1 VNGTGPV
8 TARGR
13 LPLILAATAVA
24 LFCVNLDL
32 FALNLALPRMARSF
46 AVSTGDL
53 QWVISAYL
61 LVFGAMLVFG
71 GRLGDI
77 FGRRKVLLVGLG
89 IFGASSLACGLA
101 PDAPVLIAFRVVQ
114 GVGAAL
120 LWPTAVAVVANAFP
134 KDLIGRSVGLL
145 YGLGAIGI
153 ALGPFAGGTL
163 TGLVGW
169 RWVFWINVPFA
180 LVAMALTLKAVPE
193 SRDESVPRHLDLP
206 GVVLLTT
213 GIAVITLALD
223 RATAWGW
230 VSAPML
236 GSLLGGTALLV
247 SFVLVE
253 RRVRWPLVDLRLF
266 RNVPYDVV
274 TIAGMFSNMAY
285 TSFVFLSTLYLQ
297 QVRGLSPIQAGLIF
311 LAPAT
316 AAALAGP
323 ISGRLVAFN
332 HPTLVMAG
340 AVSVGGTGLLVLSV
354 STNWLVYIPAFGLTG
369 LGVGVGWAFAS
380 AATQQ
385 VVDPSRAG
393 EAAGM
398 TLTVLITMGGLAV
411 AAVATSARSLQMAG
425 TSQASAIH
433 ELLRIMGVAMVVL
446 TLALLALHLG
456 LARMTA
462 RSVAPTLV
470 GAEDG

>member
-1 VNGTGPV
+1 
-8 TARGR
+8 
-13 LPLILAATAVA
+13 VA
-24 LFCVNLDL
+24 LSCVNLDL
-32 FALNLALPRMARSF
+32 FALNLALPRMGRSF

-101 PDAPVLIAFRVVQ
+101 SDAPVLIAFRVVQ

-134 KDLIGRSVGLL
+134 KELIGRSVGLL

-180 LVAMALTLKAVPE
+180 LVAMVLTLMAVPE

-223 RATAWGW
+223 RTTAWGW
-230 VSAPML
+230 VSAPTL
-236 GSLLGGTALLV
+236 GSLLGGIALLV
-247 SFVLVE
+247 TFVLVE

-266 RNVPYDVV
+266 HNVPYDVV

-323 ISGRLVAFN
+323 ISGRLVALN

-340 AVSVGGTGLLVLSV
+340 AIGVGGIGLLFLSV

-411 AAVATSARSLQMAG
+411 AAVATGARSLQIAG

-433 ELLRIMGVAMVVL
+433 ELLRIMGLAMVVL
-446 TLALLALHLG
+446 TLALLALHRG
-456 LARMTA
+456 LARITA

-470 GAEDG
+470 GAADG

>member
-1 VNGTGPV
+1 M

-13 LPLILAATAVA
+13 LRLILAATAVA

-53 QWVISAYL
+53 QWVVSAYL

-77 FGRRKVLLVGLG
+77 FGRRKILLVGLG

-134 KDLIGRSVGLL
+134 KELIGRSVGLL

-180 LVAMALTLKAVPE
+180 LVAMAFTLKAVPE

-223 RATAWGW
+223 RTTAWGW
-230 VSAPML
+230 MSAPTL
-236 GSLLGGTALLV
+236 GSLLGGIALLV

-340 AVSVGGTGLLVLSV
+340 AIGVGGIGLLVLSV
-354 STNWLVYIPAFGLTG
+354 STSWLVYIPAFGLTG
-369 LGVGVGWAFAS
+369 LGVGIGWAFAS

-411 AAVATSARSLQMAG
+411 AAVATGARSLQIAG

-433 ELLRIMGVAMVVL
+433 ELLRIMGLAMVVL
-446 TLALLALHLG
+446 TLALLALHRG

-470 GAEDG
+470 GAEGG